1 MSRNTKKRYMPG
13 SKREDPAMQL
23 NTGFAK
29 TWRRGIETGG
39 DRGREGG
46 REIERERERGRER
59 ERKKEKERKGDEG
72 EKGKRVRDRICQSQ
86 VFVLYLT
93 LHPRRPVV
101 VVVDSH
107 KVNRLLLITIRQY
120 LLVTHQTQSALARAC
135 TRIIIH

>member
-46 REIERERERGRER
+46 REIEREREEGRER
-59 ERKKEKERKGDEG
+59 ERKREKERKGEEG

-107 KVNRLLLITIRQY
+107 KVNRLLLITIRQH
-120 LLVTHQTQSALARAC
+120 LLVTYQTQSALARAC
-135 TRIIIH
+135 TRIIH

>member
-46 REIERERERGRER
+46 REIEREREEGRER
-59 ERKKEKERKGDEG
+59 EKEKER
-72 EKGKRVRDRICQSQ
+72 EKGG
-86 VFVLYLT
+86 
-93 LHPRRPVV
+93 RR
-101 VVVDSH
+101 
-107 KVNRLLLITIRQY
+107 RER
-120 LLVTHQTQSALARAC
+120 
-135 TRIIIH
+135 

>member
-1 MSRNTKKRYMPG
+1 MSRNTKKRYMLG

-39 DRGREGG
+39 DRGREG
-46 REIERERERGRER
+46 ERAERGERERGRER
-59 ERKKEKERKGDEG
+59 ERKREKERKGGEG

-107 KVNRLLLITIRQY
+107 KVNRLLITIRQY

-135 TRIIIH
+135 TRIIH

>member
-1 MSRNTKKRYMPG
+1 
-13 SKREDPAMQL
+13 MQL

-39 DRGREGG
+39 DRGRERG
-46 REIERERERGRER
+46 REIERERGRER
-59 ERKKEKERKGDEG
+59 KREREKERKGDEG

-107 KVNRLLLITIRQY
+107 KVNRLLITIRQY

-135 TRIIIH
+135 TRIIH